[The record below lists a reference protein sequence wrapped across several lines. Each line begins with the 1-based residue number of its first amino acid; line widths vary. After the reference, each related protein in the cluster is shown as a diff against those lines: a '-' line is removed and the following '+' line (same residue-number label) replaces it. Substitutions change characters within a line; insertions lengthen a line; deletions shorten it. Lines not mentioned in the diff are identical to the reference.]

1 MSFSAFALSCGVVID
16 SPRAD
21 GRIHRCPTAAHPR
34 SRNGAY
40 AFDGRR
46 GWVQAWDSSDA
57 VQWYQDPHATPW
69 TDADKRAWMARRD
82 AERRE
87 QERKYQKAAKAADSF
102 LRSCRME
109 EHGYLRLKGF
119 PKVKALVTDPDVL
132 VVPMRNVRTNE
143 LQGAQ
148 TIQWDAD
155 ARQWVKK
162 MLYGMRAKSAVFRLG
177 RSSRE
182 TLLCEG
188 FATGLSIDAAL
199 QMMRADASVLVCF
212 SAQNMQHVAGQLGSR
227 VFVFAD
233 NDASGT
239 GERVAKA
246 IGRPYCMAPVVGHD
260 ANDWH
265 MAEGLVPLCSALMR
279 MRQEDREAA

>member
-1 MSFSAFALSCGVVID
+1 MSFSMFARACGVIVD
-16 SPRAD
+16 HPRTD
-21 GRIHRCPTAAHPR
+21 GKIHRCGTVAHPR

-46 GWVQAWDSSDA
+46 GWAQAWDAGDQ
-57 VQWYQDPHATPW
+57 VQWFNDPTATPW
-69 TDADKRAWMARRD
+69 TEAEKREWMARRD
-82 AERRE
+82 AERRA
-87 QERKYQKAAKAADSF
+87 QELRYQRVAKEAESLIRGCA
-102 LRSCRME
+102 MA

-119 PKVKALVTDPDVL
+119 PTVRALVKGETL
-132 VVPMRNVRTNE
+132 VVPMRNVRTNAV
-143 LQGAQ
+143 QGAQ
-148 TIQWDAD
+148 TIQWDAE

-162 MLYGMRAKSAVFRLG
+162 MLYGMRAKGAIFRLG
-177 RSSRE
+177 SGSRE
-182 TLLCEG
+182 IVLCEG

-199 QMMRADASVLVCF
+199 KMLHADASVLVCF
-212 SAQNMQHVAGQLGSR
+212 SAQNMQHVAEQVLGR
-227 VFVFAD
+227 VYVFAD

-246 IGRPYCMAPVVGHD
+246 IGRPYCMAPTVGHD

-279 MRQEDREAA
+279 MRQEAIAA